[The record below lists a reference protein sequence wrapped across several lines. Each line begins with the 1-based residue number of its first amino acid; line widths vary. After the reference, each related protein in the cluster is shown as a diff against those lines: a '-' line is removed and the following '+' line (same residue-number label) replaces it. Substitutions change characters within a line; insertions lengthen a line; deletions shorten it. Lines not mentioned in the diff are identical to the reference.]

1 MTDLAFASATELAR
15 RIKAREVGCVE
26 LLKLYLER
34 VDTYNG
40 ELNAIIVQ
48 TRDEALA
55 RAEEADRALANGDDW
70 GPLHGVPMTTKES
83 YDIAGTPTTWG
94 VPNMKDNVAAKDA
107 LAVTRLKG
115 AGAVIFGKTNVPLML
130 SDFQSYNEIYGTT
143 NNPWDLGRT
152 PGGSSGGSAAALAA
166 GLTGLETGSD
176 IGGSIRNPA
185 HFCGVFGHKP
195 TWNLLPPRGHAMPGI
210 LSPSDIS
217 VIGPLGRSAADV
229 ETAMRVMAGP
239 DEIASRGT
247 RLDLKPLAKPVGEL
261 SVAIWRDD
269 DMANVDA
276 SVAARVDAVAEAL
289 ADAGAHVDFDA
300 RPVDARHSH
309 TVYQCLLQATM
320 SARLPEERYREVERR
335 VAALDPE
342 DASIGA
348 TVQRSQV
355 ARFRDWIANNEK
367 RTHLRWQWH
376 EFFQGANGADGADGF
391 DVLIAPIMA
400 TSAFPHDHRPFGER
414 RVVVNGDEASY
425 FDQVFWAGLASC
437 AYLPATVIPTGPDDA
452 GLPIGVQVI
461 GPEYGDLVT
470 LGVAAFL
477 EQAGF
482 AFRPAPSYT

>member
-1 MTDLAFASATELAR
+1 MTELAFASATELAR

-26 LLKLYLER
+26 MLKMYFDR
-34 VDTYNG
+34 VDRFNAD
-40 ELNAIIVQ
+40 LNAIIVQ
-48 TRDEALA
+48 MRDAALDD
-55 RAEEADRALANGDDW
+55 AEQADRALVRGDDL
-70 GPLHGVPMTTKES
+70 GLLHGVPMTTKES

-94 VPNMKDNVAAKDA
+94 VPEQKDNIATKDA
-107 LAVTRLKG
+107 LAVKRLKA

-143 NNPWDLGRT
+143 NNPWDLART

-195 TWNLLPPRGHAMPGI
+195 TWNLLPPRGHAMAGI

-217 VIGPLGRSAADV
+217 VIGPLGRSARDV
-229 ETAMRVMAGP
+229 ETAVRIMAGP

-247 RLDLKPLAKPVGEL
+247 KLDLKPLGKPVGEL
-261 SVAIWRDD
+261 SVAVWRDD
-269 DMANVDA
+269 DMARVDA
-276 SVAARVDAVAEAL
+276 TVAARVDAVAQAL
-289 ADAGAHVDFDA
+289 KDAGATVDFDA

-335 VAALDPE
+335 VAALDAE
-342 DASIGA
+342 DQSVGA

-376 EFFQGANGADGADGF
+376 DFFEPDGGGF
-391 DVLIAPIMA
+391 DVVIAPIMA

-414 RVVVNGDEASY
+414 RVVVNGAEVSY
-425 FDQVFWAGLASC
+425 FDQVFWAGLASV
-437 AYLPATVIPTGPDDA
+437 AYLPATVIPTGPDEA
-452 GLPIGVQVI
+452 GLPIGVQII

-470 LGVAAFL
+470 LGVAQFL
-477 EQAGF
+477 EDAGF
-482 AFRPAPSYT
+482 AFTPAPACRRD